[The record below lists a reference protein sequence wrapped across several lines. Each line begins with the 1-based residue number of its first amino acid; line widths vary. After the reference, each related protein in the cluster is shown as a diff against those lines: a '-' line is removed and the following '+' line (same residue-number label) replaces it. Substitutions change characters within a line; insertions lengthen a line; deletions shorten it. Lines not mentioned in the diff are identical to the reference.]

1 MHPLTPNLTE
11 LSDDE
16 LGKKIT
22 ELTKRVS
29 QAYSFGNGELLQQV
43 QMMLEDYQQEM
54 NQRQRRMMEELSK
67 KAGRDFDDIIDIS

>member
-1 MHPLTPNLTE
+1 MHPLTPDLST
-11 LSDDE
+11 LSDEE
-16 LGKKIT
+16 LAKKVQD
-22 ELTKRVS
+22 LSKRLN
-29 QAYSFGNGELLQQV
+29 QAWSFGNGELLQQV

>member
-1 MHPLTPNLTE
+1 MHPLTPNLAE

-22 ELTKRVS
+22 ELSKRVN
-29 QAYSFGNGELLQQV
+29 QAYSFGNAELLQQV

-67 KAGRDFDDIIDIS
+67 KAGRDFDDIIDIK